1 MIRSEFSKH
10 TCRLHCDPLRLSLQ
24 LRRYVPVRLD
34 IPSATMTKKLE
45 PLLKDEP
52 GTFSHHPTVVSGL
65 IQLQRFKRADIGM
78 RV

>member
-1 MIRSEFSKH
+1 
-10 TCRLHCDPLRLSLQ
+10 
-24 LRRYVPVRLD
+24 VRLD